1 MLRTNLVHMNYGS
14 RANNIKK
21 IMNLEEEL
29 KIIHLHRYKEE
40 ELRWMSD
47 QDLADKWYMLDEWQ
61 KRQNQNQ

>member
-1 MLRTNLVHMNYGS
+1 MLRCNLVHMNYGS

-29 KIIHLHRYKEE
+29 RIIQLHRYTEE
-40 ELRWMSD
+40 ELRWMTD